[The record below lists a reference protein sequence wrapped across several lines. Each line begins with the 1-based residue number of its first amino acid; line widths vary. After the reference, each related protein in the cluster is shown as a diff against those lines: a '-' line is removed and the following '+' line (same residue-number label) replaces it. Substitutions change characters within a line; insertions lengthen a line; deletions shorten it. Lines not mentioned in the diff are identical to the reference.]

1 MFILS
6 LPKDVL
12 CYTMLNTTRAIVLK
26 TFAHGDGTVILKAWT
41 SQAGLRSYVVRI
53 SKKNGI
59 SAAAIQPLNRVELVA
74 DERADREL
82 QSVREL
88 RVSRPYINLHR
99 DPERGAI
106 ALFVQEVLHRVL
118 RAEAADPSLDHF
130 LHEALEAMDTVD
142 DLRCFPHVFLI
153 KLSGH
158 LGFMP
163 EMPEEGEDHF
173 DLQEGCFLRADAP
186 HNHTMGPLLSTVF
199 IELLGRD
206 LLHSHGSVI
215 PTAQR
220 RELLD
225 HLLLYFRL
233 HVDGLGEL
241 RSPAV
246 LHAALA

>member
-1 MFILS
+1 
-6 LPKDVL
+6 
-12 CYTMLNTTRAIVLK
+12 MLNTTRAIVLK
-26 TFAHGDGTVILKAWT
+26 TIAHGDGTVILKAWT
-41 SQAGLRSYVVRI
+41 GHAGLRSYIVRI
-53 SKKNGI
+53 SKRKGI
-59 SAAAIQPLNRVELVA
+59 SAAALQPLNRVELVA

-88 RVSRPYINLHR
+88 RVVRPYINVHR
-99 DPERGAI
+99 DPVRGAT

-118 RAEAADPSLDHF
+118 RSEAADPSLDHF
-130 LHEALEAMDTVD
+130 LHEAMEAMDTVE

-153 KLSGH
+153 QLSGH

-163 EMPEEGEDHF
+163 ELPGEGEDHF
-173 DLQEGCFLRADAP
+173 DLQEGCFHRADAP
-186 HNHTMGPLLSTVF
+186 QGHTMGPVLSKAFVD
-199 IELLGRD
+199 LLGRD
-206 LLHSHGSVI
+206 LVHSYSTVI
-215 PTAQR
+215 PAAQR